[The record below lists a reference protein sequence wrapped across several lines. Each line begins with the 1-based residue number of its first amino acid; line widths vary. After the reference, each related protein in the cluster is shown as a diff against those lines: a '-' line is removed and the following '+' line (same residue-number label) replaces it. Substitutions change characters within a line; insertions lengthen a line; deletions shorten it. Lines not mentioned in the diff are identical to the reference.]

1 MKCDCHAAVHSL
13 LAVASLAV
21 FVAGLWLRGAYW
33 YLTLAGLGSF
43 LLYPALLELLVYAA
57 SCVLHSEASYKA
69 VLNQRALKMADKKP
83 VVYHSGYNLTACG
96 LERLHPFDAAK
107 YSR

>member
-1 MKCDCHAAVHSL
+1 MAL
-13 LAVASLAV
+13 TSLAV
-21 FVAGLWLRGAYW
+21 FVAGLWLRGAHW
-33 YLTLAGLGSF
+33 YLTLVGLAGF
-43 LLYPALLELLVYAA
+43 FLYPVILELLVYVA
-57 SCVLHSEASYKA
+57 SCLLHSEASYKA

-83 VVYHSGYNLTACG
+83 VVYHRGYNLTACG